1 MTGETNLT
9 KLLQAMHPV
18 LADEP
23 YSFGLLPEGVPFP
36 GAFARIREAEGM
48 TVIAPL
54 AMLEA
59 AGIAHQGPWA
69 RISLTVHSALSAV
82 GLTAAVSSALTAEG
96 ISANVVAGY
105 YHDHFF
111 VQADRARDAM
121 AVLARLS
128 A

>member
-1 MTGETNLT
+1 MTGETDLT
-9 KLLQAMHPV
+9 KLLHTMHPI
-18 LADEP
+18 LAEAP
-23 YSFGLLPEGVPFP
+23 YSFGLLPKGASLP
-36 GAFARIREAEGM
+36 GAFALIAEDEAM

-54 AMLEA
+54 DLLIA

-82 GLTAAVSSALTAEG
+82 GLTAAVATALGDEG

-105 YHDHFF
+105 HHDHFF
-111 VQADRARDAM
+111 VQAGRAKDAM
-121 AVLARLS
+121 AIFARLS

>member
-1 MTGETNLT
+1 MTGETNLAT
-9 KLLQAMHPV
+9 LLQSMQPT
-18 LADEP
+18 LMREP
-23 YSFGLLPEGVPFP
+23 YSFGLLPEGQTFP
-36 GAFARIREAEGM
+36 GAFALIREAEGT

-54 AMLEA
+54 AELDA

-82 GLTAAVSSALTAEG
+82 GLTAAVATALTREG

-111 VQADRARDAM
+111 VQADRAEDTM
-121 AVLARLS
+121 AVLKNLS